1 MAILYISLI
10 INLAFVFNWFFI
22 LFLGLQQ
29 CSIPHSDLQLFYC
42 LTCTTDIWNVYS
54 STYLNSL
61 FMVTVNLFSKSQ
73 EMFGQLDFKL
83 YVLFMIKYASCV
95 VQVNK

>member
-29 CSIPHSDLQLFYC
+29 CSIPYSQIYNLFIVWLWLTLLIFGMSIHQLIWIHCSCLLFYLWPWL
-42 LTCTTDIWNVYS
+42 LTPRANYW
-54 STYLNSL
+54 
-61 FMVTVNLFSKSQ
+61 M
-73 EMFGQLDFKL
+73 
-83 YVLFMIKYASCV
+83 
-95 VQVNK
+95 